1 MGYWQIMFVII
12 VKIIL
17 NWGSEKFL
25 GVVASAGVVVTML
38 QKSSVQHRIVVIVWL
53 INLIEFYGHTAFIN
67 ISFLYNGSL

>member
-1 MGYWQIMFVII
+1 MGYGQIMFVII

-25 GVVASAGVVVTML
+25 GVVDTAGVVVTML

-53 INLIEFYGHTAFIN
+53 INLIE
-67 ISFLYNGSL
+67 SMQ